1 MSMTTLMELL
11 DRFPSD
17 IEAEAWFE
25 ARRWPDGIITCAR
38 CGSDRVSETRHH
50 RSMPYRCKDCRQYFS
65 AKLGTIRESS
75 KLGARIWLLAMY
87 LVTETSKGISSVQL
101 AKHLGI
107 TQTSAWHLGH
117 RIRKALD
124 DGDLIFD
131 GPVQIDEA
139 YVGGKER
146 NKHASKRSH
155 AGRGPVGKAPV
166 VGAVDASG
174 AAKSTPVTAVT
185 AATLLAFTVG
195 SVRAGGTVFTDSAS
209 SYGPLRS
216 AGFLHGSVSH
226 STGEYVRGPVTTNA
240 VESLW
245 SQLRRAYIGVYH
257 YMSAEHLH
265 RYLHEITGRH
275 NLRRLSVMDRLAA
288 VARRMHGDRLR
299 YRDLIDHW

>member
-1 MSMTTLMELL
+1 MTTLMELL

-155 AGRGPVGKAPV
+155 GRGPVGKAPV

-174 AAKSTPVTAVT
+174 AAKATPVASVT
-185 AATLLAFTVG
+185 AATMLAFTVC

-226 STGEYVRGPVTTNA
+226 SDGEYVHGPVTTNA
-240 VESLW
+240 VESL
-245 SQLRRAYIGVYH
+245 
-257 YMSAEHLH
+257 
-265 RYLHEITGRH
+265 
-275 NLRRLSVMDRLAA
+275 
-288 VARRMHGDRLR
+288 
-299 YRDLIDHW
+299 